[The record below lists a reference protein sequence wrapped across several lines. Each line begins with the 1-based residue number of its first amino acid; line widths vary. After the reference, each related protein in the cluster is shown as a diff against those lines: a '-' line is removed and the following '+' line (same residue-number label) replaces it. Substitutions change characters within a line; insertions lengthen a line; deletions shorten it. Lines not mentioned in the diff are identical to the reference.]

1 MARIFGFPL
10 RVGISLSSSAT
21 IFHTFA
27 PLTAIFPI
35 FAFEVVTLLVVVEL
49 LSQFKNE
56 LNILPGLVFTNS
68 SILRFTGVPAVQTIA
83 PDTRIGRCAKSTTA
97 VGEQSPPVA
106 QLISDIFASVQ
117 ADCPTKAVLSFWIDG
132 ILYV

>member
-1 MARIFGFPL
+1 MITRFPFIARIFGFPL

-27 PLTAIFPI
+27 PFTAIFPI

-56 LNILPGLVFTNS
+56 LTIFPGFVFTNS
-68 SILRFTGVPAVQTIA
+68 SILLLTGVPAVQTIA
-83 PDTRIGRCAKSTTA
+83 LDTRIGRCAKSTTA

-106 QLISDIFASVQ
+106 QLINTISASVQ
-117 ADCPTKAVLSFWIDG
+117 GVFHTNAVLSF
-132 ILYV
+132 